1 MVNQLARN
9 KFVKKVVIKNLNIIL
24 KKLVLEMG
32 IENFLSK
39 KVFAIDVN
47 APTSIWQLLEKMS
60 RTGYQGRKL
69 AEVTYVVDRMIRDK
83 DTTIIMGLA
92 GSMSTAGQWKIINWF
107 MENNLIDILV
117 STGANIS
124 EDIVEA
130 MGFSYYQGTYLVD
143 DEELFKVGLNRY
155 YDVYGREDGYLKMTE
170 LIASFAKTLDP
181 NYKYSSREF
190 LYLFGKFLLKKKINS
205 IVAVAA
211 KKKIPIFCPAIT
223 DSPYGDAFLITESEG
238 FHLTID
244 AVKDY
249 VEFMK
254 LAEKVKETG
263 VIYIG
268 GGVPKDFIQLFAVS
282 AGLLYKEKKING
294 RQKDPLHCSITEE
307 SYYPHKYAVQITTD
321 SPQWGGLSGCTFE
334 EAISWGKESKE
345 GYYVQCYCDAT
356 IALPIISHAIC
367 EKLDFR
373 REPSPF
379 RLEKVFWQI
388 KSNS

>member
-155 YDVYGREDGYLKMTE
+155 YDVYGREDDYLKMTE
-170 LIASFAKTLDP
+170 LIASFAKTLDS

-211 KKKIPIFCPAIT
+211 KKRIPIFCPAIT

-373 REPSPF
+373 RKPSPF

>member
-1 MVNQLARN
+1 ML
-9 KFVKKVVIKNLNIIL
+9 KKVVIKNLNIIL
-24 KKLVLEMG
+24 KKLLLEMG

-155 YDVYGREDGYLKMTE
+155 YDVYGREDDYLKMTE
-170 LIASFAKTLDP
+170 LIASFAKTLDS

-211 KKKIPIFCPAIT
+211 KRRF
-223 DSPYGDAFLITESEG
+223 PYFVL
-238 FHLTID
+238 
-244 AVKDY
+244 
-249 VEFMK
+249 
-254 LAEKVKETG
+254 
-263 VIYIG
+263 
-268 GGVPKDFIQLFAVS
+268 
-282 AGLLYKEKKING
+282 
-294 RQKDPLHCSITEE
+294 R
-307 SYYPHKYAVQITTD
+307 
-321 SPQWGGLSGCTFE
+321 
-334 EAISWGKESKE
+334 
-345 GYYVQCYCDAT
+345 
-356 IALPIISHAIC
+356 
-367 EKLDFR
+367 
-373 REPSPF
+373 
-379 RLEKVFWQI
+379 
-388 KSNS
+388 